1 MPPFRQLCL
10 FFAQKYIRISMKR
23 NNQLLTVF
31 ILMIVISA
39 LYRALP
45 FESRPVWLG
54 GPQLAMAL
62 FAGSIIRNRKW
73 AFALPIFSM
82 LLSDALMQI
91 LYVSGQSPYPGF
103 YGGQLLNYVFI
114 SSLVVVGFFVNKT
127 RLASILTGVVAAP
140 TLFFLLSNFSVWV
153 SGRGYHRAKTFAGL
167 IQCYADGL
175 PFYGY
180 SLMTMAVFST
190 ALFGAYHLL
199 ETSKAARST
208 TA

>member
-1 MPPFRQLCL
+1 
-10 FFAQKYIRISMKR
+10 MKR
-23 NNQLLTVF
+23 NSQLLTVF

-45 FESRPVWLG
+45 FESRPIWLG

-62 FAGSIIRNRKW
+62 FAGSIIRDRKW

-103 YGGQLLNYVFI
+103 YVGQLLNYAFI
-114 SSLVVVGFFVNKT
+114 GSLVVVGFFVNRK
-127 RLASILTGVVAAP
+127 RLASIVTGAIAAP
-140 TLFFLLSNFSVWV
+140 TLFFLLSNFAVWV
-153 SGRGYHRAKTFAGL
+153 SGGGYHRSKTFAGL
-167 IQCYADGL
+167 VQCYADGL

-180 SLMTMAVFST
+180 SLMTMGVFST
-190 ALFGAYHLL
+190 VLFGAYRLL
-199 ETSKAARST
+199 ETGKATRSS
-208 TA
+208 AA